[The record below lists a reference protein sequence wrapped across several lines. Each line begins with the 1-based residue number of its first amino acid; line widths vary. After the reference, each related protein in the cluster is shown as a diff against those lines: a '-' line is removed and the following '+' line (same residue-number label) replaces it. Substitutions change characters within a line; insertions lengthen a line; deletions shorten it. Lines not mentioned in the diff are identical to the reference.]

1 MKARDLILLTCYFLF
16 TSMYLYA
23 AVSKL
28 LTHQV
33 FMLQMKLQ
41 PFPNEFAPILAWG
54 IPVTEIIISLMMM
67 TLPFRKLGL
76 FLATALMV
84 CFTGYIILV
93 KMHMFDKIPCSCGG
107 AISTFT
113 WTQHLIFN
121 LFFVVIGITGIY
133 LERRTAGIAR
143 N

>member
-28 LTHQV
+28 MLHQV
-33 FMLQMKLQ
+33 FMLQMKVQ
-41 PFPNEFAPILAWG
+41 PLPEVLTPVLGWG
-54 IPVTEIIISLMMM
+54 IPITEIIISLMMM
-67 TLPFRKLGL
+67 TISFRKLGL
-76 FLATALMV
+76 YLATGLMI
-84 CFTGYIILV
+84 CFTAYIVLV
-93 KMHMFDKIPCSCGG
+93 KMNMFDKIPCSCGG

-133 LERRTAGIAR
+133 LEHRSANVAR
-143 N
+143 S